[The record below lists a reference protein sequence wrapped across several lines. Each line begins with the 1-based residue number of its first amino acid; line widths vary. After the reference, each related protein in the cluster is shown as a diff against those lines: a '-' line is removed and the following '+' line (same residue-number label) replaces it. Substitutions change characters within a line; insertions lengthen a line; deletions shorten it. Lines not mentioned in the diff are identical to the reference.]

1 MDQSFPYYLYIVN
14 GVYTSCDG
22 NSRISLIGRLLSSG
36 YGSIF
41 HNSGVREYLGSS
53 GHEDIS
59 SFRVPGVS

>member
-1 MDQSFPYYLYIVN
+1 
-14 GVYTSCDG
+14 
-22 NSRISLIGRLLSSG
+22 LIGRLLSSG

-59 SFRVPGVS
+59 SFRVPGENKIHLHHIFH